1 MKISIIGAGSFG
13 TALANL
19 AASIHKE
26 VILWVY
32 ESDVLNEILTKR
44 ENSIYMPGIVL
55 SENIKP
61 TQDIEKAVKG
71 VDIIFLAVPS
81 HVLRNILNNLKPHID
96 KNIIFVSVAKG
107 IENTTNY
114 LMAEVIE
121 SVLGDEY
128 SNNICVLSGPS
139 FAKEVAERKPTL
151 VVVASKDLKKAEIV
165 QKNFSNDF
173 FRIYTSDDVIGVE
186 LGGAVKNVIAI
197 AAGIS
202 EGMNLGH
209 NAMAALI
216 TRGLAEMTRLGVAMG
231 ANPLTF
237 KGLSGVGDLVLTC
250 TGSLSRNRQVGIKL
264 AQGMKIDEIEKQMR
278 MVAEGVKT
286 SKAVKSLAEKY
297 GVEMPISES
306 VYNIIYNGYSP
317 VSALKEL
324 MQRQLKFE
332 REFVI

>member
-1 MKISIIGAGSFG
+1 MKVSVIGAGSFG

-19 AASIHKE
+19 TSLIHKE
-26 VILWVY
+26 VFLWVY
-32 ESDVLNEILTKR
+32 EKDVLNDILTKR
-44 ENSIYMPGIVL
+44 ENSIYMPGIKL
-55 SENIKP
+55 NENIKP
-61 TQDIEKAVKG
+61 TQDIEEAVKG
-71 VDIIFLAVPS
+71 VDIVFLAVPS
-81 HVLRNILNNLKPHID
+81 HVLRNVLLNLKPYVSS
-96 KNIIFVSVAKG
+96 NIIFVSVAKG
-107 IENTTNY
+107 IENTTNL
-114 LMAEVIE
+114 LMSELIE
-121 SVLGDEY
+121 SVLGEEY
-128 SNNICVLSGPS
+128 IGNICVLSGPS
-139 FAKEVAERKPTL
+139 FSKEVAEKKPTL
-151 VVVASKDLKKAEIV
+151 VVVASKDLKKAQVV
-165 QKNFSNDF
+165 QKEFSNDF

-202 EGMNLGH
+202 EGMNLGY

-231 ANPLTF
+231 ANPLTI

-264 AQGMKIDEIEKQMR
+264 AQGMKISDIEKQMR

-286 SKAVKSLAEKY
+286 SKSVKDLAEKY

-306 VYNIIYNGYSP
+306 VYNIIYKDQSP
-317 VSALKEL
+317 VIALKEL

-332 REFVI
+332 REFII

>member
-1 MKISIIGAGSFG
+1 MKVSVIGAGSFG

-19 AASIHKE
+19 ASSIHKE
-26 VILWVY
+26 VLLWVY
-32 ESDVLNEILTKR
+32 EKDVLNDILMKR
-44 ENSIYMPGIVL
+44 ENSIYMPGIKL
-55 SENIKP
+55 NENIKP
-61 TQDIEKAVKG
+61 TQDIEEAVKG
-71 VDIIFLAVPS
+71 VDITFLAVPS
-81 HVLRNILNNLKPHID
+81 HVLRNVLNSLKPYVD
-96 KNIIFVSVAKG
+96 GNIIFVSVAKG
-107 IENTTNY
+107 IENTTNF
-114 LMAEVIE
+114 LMAELIE

-128 SNNICVLSGPS
+128 SSNICVLSGPS

-151 VVVASKDLKKAEIV
+151 VVVASKDLRKAEIV
-165 QKNFSNDF
+165 QKNFSNEF

-202 EGMNLGH
+202 EGMNLGY

-264 AQGMKIDEIEKQMR
+264 AQGMKIDDIEKQMR

-286 SKAVKSLAEKY
+286 SKSVKDLAEKY

-317 VSALKEL
+317 SFALKEL

-332 REFVI
+332 REFII

>member
-1 MKISIIGAGSFG
+1 MKVSVIGAGSFG
-13 TALANL
+13 TSLANL
-19 AASIHKE
+19 FSYLHE
-26 VILWVY
+26 DLYLWVF
-32 ESDVLNEILTKR
+32 EKDVFDEILNKR
-44 ENSIYMPGIVL
+44 ENTIYMPGIKL
-55 SENIKP
+55 NEKIKP
-61 TQDIEKAVKG
+61 TMDIKEAVYNSD
-71 VDIIFLAVPS
+71 VIFLAVPS
-81 HVLRNILNNLKPHID
+81 HVLRTVVSNLKPYLEKD
-96 KNIIFVSVAKG
+96 VIIVSVAKG
-107 IENTTNY
+107 IENETNF

-121 SVLGDEY
+121 SVLGEGF
-128 SNNICVLSGPS
+128 SRNICVLSGPS
-139 FAKEVAERKPTL
+139 FAKEVAEKKPTL
-151 VVVASKDLKKAEIV
+151 VVVASKDLDKAEFV
-165 QKNFSNDF
+165 QKEFSCEF

-202 EGMNLGH
+202 EGMGLGY

-264 AQGMKIDEIEKQMR
+264 AQGFKIEEIENQMR

-286 SKAVKSLAEKY
+286 SKSVKCLAEKY
-297 GVEMPISES
+297 NVEMPISES
-306 VYNIIYNGYSP
+306 VYNVIYKNYSP
-317 VSALKEL
+317 IQALKEL

-332 REFVI
+332 REFIL